1 MHAVGAEEGAGKSK
15 ARYRGHV
22 TFTARTTTRRQLGR
36 SRAGSSGC
44 AVADPSDARV
54 QLAFADFL
62 KADLLESST
71 SFAAIALDD
80 RFRGFDDLSL
90 DASPR
95 LVRDPNV
102 GVDETTEQIEGLVI
116 EAGVVQLVE
125 AALDLELATGLQE
138 PFDEPGRSCEHRVTR
153 LEIAQL
159 GSMRLYADEALSD
172 EAEDQAVEG
181 PLTGARFPR
190 QQGTGRYPQS
200 SRRRVECQVHRETD
214 RKATRRVGTPVGVP
228 VVKQRGRTD
237 RRRGEHRYKELAPHG
252 VRSLCQIVR
261 FAQVADLWSD
271 YTAASQRL
279 VKAVARRAN
288 PDSQDIHTI
297 QRVLDGYLA
306 SMNLDRAAREDVIAE
321 TMLLLISGIRRGVLD
336 EENNVS
342 AYIRTI
348 AVNCMRDASRYRA
361 RRPTTTIP
369 VGELP
374 EPPTDDS
381 LAALLD
387 AVDSAEEVHAAL
399 GLAGDDGEV
408 ELVVIISRWLQLAE
422 RLGDAPS
429 LREAADEL
437 EVSHMRI
444 SRALSRFVD
453 YVHEARRARL
463 AGQPGE

>member
-1 MHAVGAEEGAGKSK
+1 
-15 ARYRGHV
+15 
-22 TFTARTTTRRQLGR
+22 
-36 SRAGSSGC
+36 
-44 AVADPSDARV
+44 
-54 QLAFADFL
+54 
-62 KADLLESST
+62 
-71 SFAAIALDD
+71 
-80 RFRGFDDLSL
+80 
-90 DASPR
+90 
-95 LVRDPNV
+95 
-102 GVDETTEQIEGLVI
+102 
-116 EAGVVQLVE
+116 
-125 AALDLELATGLQE
+125 
-138 PFDEPGRSCEHRVTR
+138 
-153 LEIAQL
+153 
-159 GSMRLYADEALSD
+159 
-172 EAEDQAVEG
+172 
-181 PLTGARFPR
+181 
-190 QQGTGRYPQS
+190 
-200 SRRRVECQVHRETD
+200 
-214 RKATRRVGTPVGVP
+214 
-228 VVKQRGRTD
+228 
-237 RRRGEHRYKELAPHG
+237 
-252 VRSLCQIVR
+252 
-261 FAQVADLWSD
+261 
-271 YTAASQRL
+271 
-279 VKAVARRAN
+279 
-288 PDSQDIHTI
+288 
-297 QRVLDGYLA
+297 
-306 SMNLDRAAREDVIAE
+306 MNLDRAAREDVIAE